1 MDAKQARCPHDRQPR
16 LLQVTLMNEKIKKIL
31 AIGVPILLFT
41 ALIISSFW
49 GFGQKALAD
58 TYRESARS

>member
-1 MDAKQARCPHDRQPR
+1 
-16 LLQVTLMNEKIKKIL
+16 MNKKIKKIL

-58 TYRESARS
+58 TYRESTRASYKRAFIELSENLDEMEATL